1 MVRVGQF
8 VVLTILLFSISAFAQ
23 TSAPS
28 VPSAPA
34 ARSQT
39 GPAFDVNAAVETYLA
54 KIPSAQRARSNAYFE
69 GGYWLLLWDFL
80 TTVFV
85 MWLLLALPPVGAH
98 ARPGRTYYPV
108 PSAANGDLLGSV
120 HRRSVGAHVPDE
132 PV

>member
-69 GGYWLLLWDFL
+69 GGYWLLIWDFL

-85 MWLLLALPPVGAH
+85 MWLLLH
-98 ARPGRTYYPV
+98 F
-108 PSAANGDLLGSV
+108 
-120 HRRSVGAHVPDE
+120 RRSARMRDLAERITRFVRCKRHSTGLSSSS
-132 PV
+132 